1 MSRAQPTRTAIRH
14 QLAWARLLSV
24 VEEQAQTLIRTA
36 FGTPTR
42 EAGDLSA
49 GVFLPDG
56 RMVAQAVTGTPGH
69 VNSMAES
76 VRHFLARFPAATM
89 QDGDVFLT
97 NDPWKGTGHLYD
109 MTMVTPVFHGG
120 RMVALFAAT
129 VHVIDIGGIGS
140 SPDGLEI
147 YHEGLFLPI
156 LRFIRQGAVDP
167 AVRAIIHA
175 NVRDPAQV
183 EGDLFALVACND
195 VGARRL
201 RSLLREFGLA
211 DLEALGAYAIDRSAE
226 AMRAALRHW
235 PHGTWHHTLVADGY
249 DAPITLQ
256 AAVTIDGS
264 GVHVDFAGT
273 SGTVAR
279 GINVPKAYT
288 DAYTSFGI
296 RCLIGE
302 DVPNNAGSLAAIRV
316 SAPAGCILN
325 ALHPAPVTARHVVG
339 QLLPDV
345 VFGALRQARPDRVP
359 AEGASSLWN
368 LQLVGGEALPGASA
382 EDAAALQRGRR
393 FNIISFST
401 GGTGARPGKD
411 GLSVTAY
418 PSGVRNVSLEILE
431 TAAPLVFERKEY
443 RAGSGGDGA
452 ARGGLGQVIAVRHA
466 QPDAALVIAAAF
478 DRVHHPARGA
488 LGGQDGAPGV
498 LRLGSGR
505 VLAPKGRQVVP
516 AGDRLVVETPGGGG
530 LGDPAARD
538 PASRQRDRLLGLVP

>member
-1 MSRAQPTRTAIRH
+1 MSRALRH
-14 QLAWARLLSV
+14 QLAWSRLLSV

-69 VNSMAES
+69 VNAMAES
-76 VRHFLARFPAATM
+76 VHHFLARFPAQEM
-89 QDGDVFLT
+89 VDGDAFLT
-97 NDPWKGTGHLYD
+97 NDPWKATGHLFD
-109 MTMVTPVFHGG
+109 LTLVTPVFHEQ
-120 RMVALFAAT
+120 RLVALFAAT
-129 VHVIDIGGIGS
+129 LHVIDIGGIGS

-156 LRFIRQGAVDP
+156 LRFIRAGRPDP
-167 AVRAIIHA
+167 AVLAILAA

-183 EGDLFALVACND
+183 EGDLFALVACNE

-201 RSLLREFGLA
+201 IALLSEFGLS
-211 DLEALGAYAIDRSAE
+211 DLDALGAGIIDRSAR
-226 AMRAALRHW
+226 AMRAALADW
-235 PHGTWHHTLVADGY
+235 PRGTWHNTVISDGY

-256 AAVTIDGS
+256 AAVTVDDDG
-264 GVHVDFAGT
+264 VRVDFAG
-273 SGTVAR
+273 SSDAVAR

-296 RCLIGE
+296 RCLIGP

-316 SAPAGCILN
+316 SAPAGSIVN
-325 ALHPAPVTARHVVG
+325 ALHPCPVTARHVIG

-368 LQLVGGEALPGASA
+368 LQLVGGEGLPGVSAS
-382 EDAAALQRGRR
+382 DARALGRGPR

-401 GGTGARPGKD
+401 GGTGARPGSD
-411 GLSVTAY
+411 GLSATSF

-431 TAAPLVFERKEY
+431 TAAPLVFERKEL
-443 RAGSGGDGA
+443 RAGSGGAGA
-452 ARGGLGQVIAVRHA
+452 ARGGLGQVIEVRHA
-466 QPDAALVIAAAF
+466 RPDAAFVIAAAF
-478 DRVHHPARGA
+478 DRVDHPARGA
-488 LGGQDGAPGV
+488 LGGGDGAPGR
-498 LRLGSGR
+498 LRLGSGQ
-505 VLAPKGRQVVP
+505 VLRPKGRQLVP
-516 AGDRLVVETPGGGG
+516 AGERLIVETPGGGG
-530 LGDPAARD
+530 LGDPADRD
-538 PASRQRDRLLGLVP
+538 PALAARDVLSGLAIT